1 MRLSDFHDKDGK
13 KLDRGLCLSFPAPN
27 SFTGEDMVE
36 FHAHGNP
43 LIAESLIE
51 ATLAHGARVASAG
64 EFSRRAYLNG
74 KLDLAQAESIA
85 DLINSSTQSSMRAA
99 LRSLSGDFSAR
110 INSLREKIMQL
121 RVYIEASLDFPT
133 EEIDLLQDKECARR
147 TKEIITELEEVL
159 HQALQGSLLTNE
171 MQLAIIGKPNA
182 GKSSMLNWICRNERA
197 IVNQEPGTTRD
208 FLQEAVDIQGMR
220 VVLTDT
226 AGIRTTPSELEQAGI
241 ERSWQQ
247 AQASDLILF
256 IYDASV
262 KSRKGGDMVLQE
274 IAKRGLLPKTLVIAN
289 KIDLLNP
296 QQVRDLKKQDVNIDP
311 GPADVS
317 DLKKQDVNIDP
328 GPADAPKLKPVAIS
342 TKQNKGM
349 RQLVEAI
356 AAKCGKEQSSPTFS
370 ARARHVESLQKV
382 LAAVRKGNQELQQ
395 NGAGELFAED
405 LKLANSFL
413 DEILGETTSEDLLDR
428 IFADFCIGK

>member
-262 KSRKGGDMVLQE
+262 KSKKGGDMVLQE

-296 QQVRDLKKQDVNIDP
+296 QQVRDLKKQDVNT
-311 GPADVS
+311 GLS
-317 DLKKQDVNIDP
+317 
-328 GPADAPKLKPVAIS
+328 PADAPKLKPVAIS